1 MPASYSPTQESACR
15 KTGGKLCSIAR
26 CPEKLGPTNKS
37 GLCASHRRMT
47 AYCVG
52 CSTRIKEDAERCEP
66 CRLRYRA
73 VMAARGGEASDG

>member
-1 MPASYSPTQESACR
+1 
-15 KTGGKLCSIAR
+15 L
-26 CPEKLGPTNKS
+26 TNKS